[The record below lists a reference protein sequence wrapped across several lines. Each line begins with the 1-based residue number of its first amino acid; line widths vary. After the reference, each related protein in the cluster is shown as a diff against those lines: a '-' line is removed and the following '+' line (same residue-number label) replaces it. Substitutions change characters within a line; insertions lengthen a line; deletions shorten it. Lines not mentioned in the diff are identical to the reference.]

1 MSSQQR
7 ESTDP
12 HAPAGASHEGAHAP
26 AAVVMPPAAVDHA
39 APAAAPH
46 GKSRRPLYLAIA
58 GVVLLLGG
66 YRFAPLV
73 VRAFNTVST
82 DDAYV
87 NGHVT
92 TVAARV
98 PGQVLV
104 VKVDDNNR
112 VRKGDILV
120 QLDKE
125 PYEVQLAIKKTALE
139 SAQTDLVA
147 TQDRL
152 RGIAAQARSNRF
164 KLEHAMEDVR
174 NQLALL
180 KSNVAQ
186 LEAEK
191 ASLVLAEQ
199 DYGRGEAL
207 VGKGA
212 ISRQQF
218 DQYKAAR
225 DVASSRV
232 QSAEQTIQQTRASLG
247 LPINRENPLDAP
259 PNLDQTFSTVRQA
272 LADLLV
278 SAAPLGITPTTYSAS
293 PKEVIDEFYKRDPE
307 GNVDRIFAKLVEEAA
322 PIKQAQ
328 SKVHEAQAALSQAEL
343 NLRYCDVFAEI
354 DGVITRRN
362 VNPGNQVQAG
372 QALMAIRSLTDIWID
387 ANFKETQLAE
397 LRIGQPVD
405 VEVDMYGSRHHF
417 RGRIT
422 GFTMGTGSTLAL
434 LPPQN
439 ATGNFVKVVQRLPV
453 RIDLEDYDAENQTL
467 FVGLSVIPY
476 VYYKKPAEGPN
487 AGKRLQEV
495 LPTEKSS

>member
-12 HAPAGASHEGAHAP
+12 HAPAGASHDGAHAP
-26 AAVVMPPAAVDHA
+26 AAVVMPPASVDHA
-39 APAAAPH
+39 APAAALH